1 MALFG
6 NLFEKKNCAICGG
19 EIGLLGNRKLADGN
33 LCKRCAEQL
42 SPFYSER
49 RQSTVAEIREHLDYR
64 ERNKRVLLGMT
75 PTRAFGRGWNK
86 VYVDENQGQFF
97 VTRERNYMAVNP
109 DVFSVSQV
117 IGFQPSIHEN
127 RTELYHHDREGRRVP
142 YNPRRYQVEYRFD
155 VTIQVNAPFVTEISF
170 EFSAEHPDSPRSDL
184 YRTLQAEVLALQ
196 DALNPANY
204 TGFAPTAM
212 VGAEPVRKS
221 APVPPVVEVVQ
232 PQAPSPASADGWTCA
247 CGQLNHG
254 NFCTNCGKKKPA
266 VFRCD
271 KCGWM
276 PDDPTKLPK
285 FCPNCGDPFNENDVG

>member
-184 YRTLQAEVLALQ
+184 YRTLQAEILALQ

-212 VGAEPVRKS
+212 VGAEPVRTGQNGRWPAASSTTATS
-221 APVPPVVEVVQ
+221 APTAARKSPWCSAATSAAGCPMTR
-232 PQAPSPASADGWTCA
+232 PS
-247 CGQLNHG
+247 
-254 NFCTNCGKKKPA
+254 
-266 VFRCD
+266 
-271 KCGWM
+271 
-276 PDDPTKLPK
+276 
-285 FCPNCGDPFNENDVG
+285 CPNSAPTAVTRSMRMTWVEAYALTS